1 MLHGFVIVYSGL
13 PPESRMK
20 TSVLFYKMAGILFDV
35 NRRYKPNIGAIRHF
49 LTYNRKSYPIQRRTI
64 LNMSDLELFDVTI
77 IGGGPV
83 GMFGAFYAGLR
94 QMKTKI
100 IESLPELGGQ
110 LSALYPEK
118 YIYDMPGFPQVL
130 ARDLSAEMVKQGL
143 RFNPKTCLAEKVL
156 ALRYEDDGSMELTTN
171 KGTHLTKTL
180 ILTIGAGAF
189 SPKKLNAPGVAEFED
204 KGIHY
209 FVTNKAEF
217 AGKRLLLLGG
227 GDSALD
233 WAMNLE
239 PVAQSITLAHRRAE
253 FRAHEE
259 SIDWLLNRSKVEVKL
274 WHELAR
280 IEGTDR
286 VERAVIFNNQTKE
299 ETTLEVDGV
308 LLNLG
313 FSTDIG
319 PIKEWKL
326 DMEKREIKV
335 NDFMETNL
343 PGVYA
348 AGDIATYPGKLPLIA
363 TGVGEVCVAVN
374 FAKNRIDPHSKAFPG
389 HSSNMSL

>member
-1 MLHGFVIVYSGL
+1 
-13 PPESRMK
+13 
-20 TSVLFYKMAGILFDV
+20 
-35 NRRYKPNIGAIRHF
+35 
-49 LTYNRKSYPIQRRTI
+49 
-64 LNMSDLELFDVTI
+64 MSELEIFDVTI

-110 LSALYPEK
+110 LAALYPEK
-118 YIYDMPGFPQVL
+118 FIYDMPGFPQVL
-130 ARDLSAEMVKQGL
+130 ARDLAAEMIKQGT
-143 RFNPKTCLAEKVL
+143 RFNPAIALAEKVL
-156 ALRYEDDGSMELTTN
+156 SLRYEEDGTMELTTN
-171 KGTHLTKTL
+171 KGTHRTKTI

-189 SPKKLNAPGVAEFED
+189 SPKKLNAPGILEFED

-209 FVTNKAEF
+209 FVTDKSQF
-217 AGKRLLLLGG
+217 AGKRLLLIGG

-239 PVAQSITLAHRRAE
+239 PIAEKITLAHRRAE

-259 SIDWLLNRSKVEVKL
+259 SIDWLLNRSKVEVVL

-280 IEGTDR
+280 VEGGDR
-286 VERAVIFNNQTKE
+286 VERAVIYDNRTKE
-299 ETTLEVDGV
+299 ETTLEVEGV

-326 DMEKREIKV
+326 DMEKREIVV

-389 HSSNMSL
+389 HSSNLSL

>member
-1 MLHGFVIVYSGL
+1 
-13 PPESRMK
+13 
-20 TSVLFYKMAGILFDV
+20 
-35 NRRYKPNIGAIRHF
+35 
-49 LTYNRKSYPIQRRTI
+49 
-64 LNMSDLELFDVTI
+64 MSDLELFDVTI

-280 IEGTDR
+280 IEGADR